1 MELKHVG
8 KIFCVINTSKFECLL
23 QCFVITEAYIF
34 AHTVA
39 VGCMGDVYFAW

>member
-1 MELKHVG
+1 MLVKY
-8 KIFCVINTSKFECLL
+8 FVINTSKFECLL
-23 QCFVITEAYIF
+23 RFVITEAYIF